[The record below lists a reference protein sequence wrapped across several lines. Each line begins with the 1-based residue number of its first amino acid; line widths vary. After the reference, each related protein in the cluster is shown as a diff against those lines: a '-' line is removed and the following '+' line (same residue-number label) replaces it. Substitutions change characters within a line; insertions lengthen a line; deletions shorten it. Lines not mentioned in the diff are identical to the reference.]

1 MCLEVLAEV
10 HLPHERRRRGWL
22 RPAKVPAT
30 GPGRYCSKGERA
42 FRRGSL
48 ITRRSHQL
56 ACTHICGVVGGEEG
70 FEKGEK
76 GEEEAPGRDTWPSG
90 RAGCLS
96 GSGGAEGSLQ
106 GNYGVSG
113 SF

>member
-22 RPAKVPAT
+22 RRAEVPAA
-30 GPGRYCSKGERA
+30 GPGRYCYKGERA

-56 ACTHICGVVGGEEG
+56 ACTHICGGV
-70 FEKGEK
+70 GEK
-76 GEEEAPGRDTWPSG
+76 TALKRGRREPRGAIYGLRGERGA
-90 RAGCLS
+90 AGE
-96 GSGGAEGSLQ
+96 SGGAEGT
-106 GNYGVSG
+106 YREIIE
-113 SF
+113 